1 MKAFIFLIGISLL
14 GIVIFTGYYTKSHSN
29 FVIWFGLVTAIL
41 MPFAIEA
48 LVYPF
53 RSNDKDKKLMRALST
68 VPEIHKLIEEAN
80 DKTSQ
85 IKALKKQQDELENL
99 IAYESRRRTLIVE
112 REIYLF
118 QGRTAL
124 EGINKV
130 NRQLEHLATEAM
142 AFPDE
147 LKELLELVK
156 EEEPDAISLKIG
168 TKELSLKKAH
178 FQGISIYGNL
188 AFEMIRALAELFSK
202 IR

>member
-1 MKAFIFLIGISLL
+1 MKAFIFLIGILLL
-14 GIVIFTGYYTKSHSN
+14 GTVVFTGYYTTSHPT

-48 LVYPF
+48 LIYPF
-53 RSNDKDKKLMRALST
+53 RTNDKDKKLMRALST

-80 DKTSQ
+80 DKASQ

-124 EGINKV
+124 DGINKV
-130 NRQLEHLATEAM
+130 DRQLEELAAEAM

-147 LKELLELVK
+147 LNALLEFVK
-156 EEEPDAISLKIG
+156 QEEPDAISFKVG
-168 TKELSLKKAH
+168 TKEISLKKAH

-188 AFEMIRALAELFSK
+188 AFEMVRAFAELFSK